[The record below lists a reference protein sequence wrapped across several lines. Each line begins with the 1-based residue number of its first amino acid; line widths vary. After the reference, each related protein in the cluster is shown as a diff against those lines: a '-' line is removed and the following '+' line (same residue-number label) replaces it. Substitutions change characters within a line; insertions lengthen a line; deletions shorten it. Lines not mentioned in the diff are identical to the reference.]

1 MKFNIKSFLFHILVP
16 LMLSF
21 TITMLLPD
29 YSEYLQSIKQ
39 PLVLPSIVFMIVW
52 PILYI
57 LMGVSAY
64 FIDNSNNKNSPKA
77 MKYYYIQ
84 LFINLSYSFVF
95 FYLHNI
101 PIATIITLS
110 LLVLSIVVF
119 IKFIKINKIAG
130 YLFIPYILW
139 ILIANYLQVGIYFL
153 N

>member
-64 FIDNSNNKNSPKA
+64 FIDNSNNKNKG
-77 MKYYYIQ
+77 K
-84 LFINLSYSFVF
+84 NNE
-95 FYLHNI
+95 FYWGNCENKNFKKHN
-101 PIATIITLS
+101 
-110 LLVLSIVVF
+110 
-119 IKFIKINKIAG
+119 
-130 YLFIPYILW
+130 
-139 ILIANYLQVGIYFL
+139 
-153 N
+153 